1 MLKLSEIRV
10 VNWHGYQEEICRI
23 DGSTLLTGQ
32 NGVGKT
38 TLLDAVQYALVAN
51 QTQVKFNKANENS
64 RRTLNGY
71 CRWHVSAE
79 EEGSSGRGRY
89 IRGACTS
96 YVMLGFTDD
105 QRPDANFVC
114 GVVVDTTD
122 GDSIREQRHFV
133 APRAR
138 VSDIPAVGA
147 DRKPL
152 ASRDFKAAM
161 LGHEEWK
168 LIPDATRYQE
178 VLRHRL
184 GFLPTSFQRL
194 LVKALDFK
202 PIGSVRPF
210 IMDFLLEEIPIE
222 TDALIRNVENYQRL
236 EGEAHSAERRIAAL
250 GEILQAHEQLMRA
263 KDELQAMEY
272 MVLAA
277 DAELKSQKLEE
288 VGRQRA
294 EHEVEKARAEAQS
307 GILEVR
313 EQDLARARDVVVQ
326 RLSGMGEYQQ
336 RGHLALTLDQVQKD
350 ERSALAAAE
359 QMRATRGHMYR
370 ALDFVTGTTAQRAR
384 QTQPEW
390 FRDDPFADSEVVERS
405 RKFLEG
411 GDTPDGRR
419 ARSWN
424 SALEEAV
431 RVYGEVAHTA
441 ARTLSAHEEQ
451 RRKLHREKAG
461 LEEGRVEYPL
471 ETTALL
477 HLLGRKLGA
486 DEEIRPLCE
495 AIEVNDPEWRD
506 AAEGMLG
513 VDRFALLVPAR
524 LYGRA
529 KELYRRHKDGYALP
543 GYGAEVRLHSAKIV
557 DVEGA
562 IRDVRSG
569 QRPARP
575 GSLAEKID
583 AHNEIARAYIDFS
596 VGNVIC
602 ERDLDQVQKHARAV
616 TPDVMVHQG
625 HATWRMNP
633 RNYARQYIGVA
644 SRTHRLNQIALEVNG
659 LLAESDRLNP
669 IHEYAK
675 AARQGCMVILQ
686 QLNTYRTN
694 AEVAAG
700 AAALRTRAEE
710 LRGQIDILDRSPE
723 MHDLVVEKERLE
735 GEATRTRDEY
745 KVQLGEVTQLGTLIR
760 VADGNLPRLREE
772 HRSAVTLLTST
783 FPRDRMPQHVAAYE
797 ARYAAQRVEQEP
809 AAIEANFAPARKGRE
824 TQVINRRGDLRD
836 LEIRFE
842 NDFKFPAPA
851 QAEVENVVPY
861 RTELTKWEE
870 SELPRYRER
879 IEGVRKEARDQLA
892 RDYLFQLYDSFQT
905 MEKRFAD
912 MNDALKAS
920 EANMGWGRYRFEYA
934 PVTKSK
940 HIYELVLTVG
950 TVGPNSLWE
959 DPDQFA
965 SAHEDIERL
974 ADGLLRSSS
983 EKLEETMIK
992 DYREFF
998 DYDLVLTRG
1007 DGKTESFK
1015 NVAGAGSGGEN
1026 QVPYYIAIFSA
1037 LYHMYRPRGKEPGCG
1052 LVLLDEAFAKMD
1064 EERIES
1070 VLGLARHMK
1079 LQLML
1084 VTPGDKVA
1092 TIVPRVETTLMV
1104 QRDQQNTESTP
1115 IIHRFTRE
1123 MLSDALQ
1130 FLEAEGALAPAAD

>member
-1 MLKLSEIRV
+1 MLSLSEIRV
-10 VNWHGYQEEICRI
+10 VNWHGYQEEFCQI

-79 EEGSSGRGRY
+79 EEGSSGKGRY

-138 VSDIPAVGA
+138 VGDIPAVGA

-152 ASRDFKAAM
+152 ASRDFKAAV
-161 LGHEEWK
+161 LNREEWK
-168 LIPDATRYQE
+168 LIPEATRYQE

-184 GFLPTSFQRL
+184 GFLPNSFQRL

-236 EGEAHSAERRIAAL
+236 EAEARSAERRIAAL
-250 GEILQAHEQLMRA
+250 REIFQAHEQLLRA
-263 KDELQAMEY
+263 KDELQTMEY

-277 DAELKSQKLEE
+277 RAELKSQE
-288 VGRQRA
+288 VDSVSRQRA
-294 EHEVEKARAEAQS
+294 EYEVGKARAEAQS
-307 GILEVR
+307 SALELR
-313 EQDLARARDVVVQ
+313 EQDLARARDAVVQ

-336 RGHLALTLDQVQKD
+336 RDGLALTLEQVERD
-350 ERSALAAAE
+350 ERTALAAAE
-359 QMRATRGHMYR
+359 QARVTRGHMYR
-370 ALDFVTGTTAQRAR
+370 ALDFMTGTTAQKAR
-384 QTQPEW
+384 QTRPEW
-390 FRDDPFADSEVVERS
+390 FRDDPFADPEAVDRS
-405 RKFLEG
+405 RKFLDG
-411 GDTPDGRR
+411 GDVPDGRR

-424 SALEEAV
+424 SALEGAV

-441 ARTLSAHEEQ
+441 AKMLSANEEQ
-451 RRKLHREKAG
+451 VRKLHREKAD

-471 ETTALL
+471 ETAALL
-477 HLLGRKLGA
+477 HLLGRRLGA

-495 AIEVNDPEWRD
+495 AIEVSDPEWRD

-513 VDRFALLVPAR
+513 VDRFALLVPPRHYA
-524 LYGRA
+524 RA
-529 KELYRRHKDGYALP
+529 KELYRKYKDGYPLP
-543 GYGAEVRLHSAKIV
+543 GRNREVPLHSAKVV

-562 IRDVRSG
+562 LRDVRSG
-569 QRPARP
+569 RRRALP
-575 GSLAEKID
+575 GSLAEKIG
-583 AHNEIARAYIDFS
+583 AQNEVARAYVDFS

-602 ERDLDQVQKHARAV
+602 ERDLDRVQKHARAV

-633 RNYARQYIGVA
+633 RSYERQYIGVA
-644 SRTHRLNQIALEVNG
+644 SRTHRLEQIVREVG
-659 LLAESDRLNP
+659 ELLDENDLVSPVR
-669 IHEYAK
+669 EYART
-675 AARQGCMVILQ
+675 AQQGCMVILQ
-686 QLNTYRTN
+686 QLNTYLAD
-694 AEVAAG
+694 AETAAG
-700 AAALRTRAEE
+700 VGALRTRAEE
-710 LRGQIDILDRSPE
+710 LRGQIDMLDRTPE
-723 MHDLVVEKERLE
+723 MHDLVVEKQRLE
-735 GEATRTRDEY
+735 GEAKQTRDEY
-745 KVQLGEVTQLGTLIR
+745 NSQLGEATRLTTLIK
-760 VADGNLPRLREE
+760 VADGNLLRLQGERGQ
-772 HRSAVTLLTST
+772 AVNLLSST

-797 ARYAAQRVEQEP
+797 ARYAARRAQQEP
-809 AAIEANFAPARKGRE
+809 AAIEADFAPAQKGRE
-824 TQVINRRGDLRD
+824 TQVSNRRGDLHA

-842 NDFKFPAPA
+842 NEFKFPAPA
-851 QAEVENVVPY
+851 PADVENVEPY
-861 RTELTKWEE
+861 RMELTKWEE

-879 IEGVRKEARDQLA
+879 IEGVRKEAKDQLA

-912 MNDALKAS
+912 MNDALKAP
-920 EANMGWGRYRFEYA
+920 EANVGWGRYRFEYA
-934 PVTKSK
+934 PITKSK

-965 SAHEDIERL
+965 SAHEDIDRL

-983 EKLEETMIK
+983 EKLEETIIK

-998 DYDLVLTRG
+998 DYDLILKRG

-1092 TIVPRVETTLMV
+1092 TIVPRMETTLMV
-1104 QRDQQNTESTP
+1104 QRDQQDTESTP
-1115 IIHRFTRE
+1115 IIHRFTKE
-1123 MLSDALQ
+1123 MLADALQ